1 MKCVPLMILLV
12 ASAAA
17 QASTSSAGT
26 GAVGNDASLPTV
38 PDRQPATLAPGT
50 LVASAKDSGDAA
62 SPADRKQRDPAEEPP
77 VYVPPRRGAP
87 ETRVGGGT
95 RSGAGAAPDL
105 LVLGPPHTGL
115 TEQASPALYWWLSQP
130 FDGVFELVV
139 TAVDAVEPVLKL
151 RTEGLQTAGVHELSR
166 ADQGVQLEPGREYQW
181 SVAIVRDP
189 ERRSR
194 DVVAVATIERTEG
207 APAGR
212 DPAELAA
219 AGLWYDAIEALSEP
233 DSPSQRATYRAYR
246 ADLLSQVGLEPAA
259 AAERAAGR

>member
-1 MKCVPLMILLV
+1 MKRVPMMILML

-17 QASTSSAGT
+17 QASISGPRPEA
-26 GAVGNDASLPTV
+26 AGNDAALVTES
-38 PDRQPATLAPGT
+38 DRQPAALVPGT
-50 LVASAKDSGDAA
+50 LIASAKTSEDAPP
-62 SPADRKQRDPAEEPP
+62 PADREEKTAAEEPP

-95 RSGAGAAPDL
+95 RSGAGAAPEL

-115 TEQASPALYWWLSQP
+115 TEQASPVLYWWLSEP

-151 RTEGLQTAGVHELSR
+151 RTEGAQAAGIHELR
-166 ADQGVQLEPGREYQW
+166 LADEGVELEPGREYQW

-194 DVVAVATIERTEG
+194 DVVAIATIERTENARSG
-207 APAGR
+207 W

-246 ADLLSQVGLEPAA
+246 ADLLSQVGLESAA
-259 AAERAAGR
+259 SAERAAAR